1 MKNNKSSQIIAFAA
15 MLLSLLPVS
24 LLATVGNDTWNG
36 GGADNN
42 WLTAANWTAG
52 SANKPPGTND
62 ILFFDGTTRLTAN
75 NNFGSTTNSV
85 GGITF
90 NSTAGA
96 FVLTGNSVTNNGG
109 TTDNSS
115 VNTELVNIPMVL
127 PAVHSV
133 NAAPGGT
140 LQMGGVISGAG
151 GINLN
156 GTAGNYAGT
165 VVLTNNNTY
174 TGLTTVNAGKLKL
187 DFTGGAANN
196 IISASSGLKLNG
208 GTLQVFGASGGS
220 SQTFASSAILAA
232 TSGQSIVTNS
242 PVSGTIPIVNLGVLT
257 GLQGGLVRFDGAA
270 YISDPSSGT
279 SLGSTTVAATST
291 YNVTANTIN
300 SGLLAIAGNTGGA
313 AGAYATVGL
322 YDWAA
327 VSGGTVGTAQAGIIA
342 GGSQV
347 SGFYVTE
354 ASLPATA
361 TYGLNVDLTA
371 NATMFSGSGS
381 VSGAY
386 GTIRFNTASAI
397 TLTEGHATG
406 NSVCGAFLVTPN
418 VGANNTTIA
427 AYSTISLQASRS
439 SGAATGLTVWQ
450 NNILGEFIISPP
462 IANGSSSAA
471 TSSYSQ
477 GGIGSVFLN
486 GVNTYTGLNYL
497 DGGIT
502 VIGANSGLGA
512 IATGAAVDMNGGT
525 LLGNASFSLD
535 NAGAAPARAINLNGA
550 GGTLAASTGNT
561 LTVDGVVAGT
571 AALTIGTG
579 TIAGTGA
586 GTANTIPIIGNG
598 TVVLSGAN
606 TYTGG
611 TVLNSGTLQF
621 GASGNLGTGG
631 FIFNGGGLKWSAN
644 TYDISAQAVTI
655 NSGGG
660 TIDVNGNN
668 VIFANAIGN
677 SGSGALT
684 VQSTTAGGSL
694 TLSNANT
701 YTGNTTV
708 SGGKLKLGSTASL
721 ASTNFTVSS
730 GAIFDVSAVS
740 FTLAAGQTLFG
751 GGVVTGN
758 VATASSANIIPGT
771 LLGTSGSILSFSNNL
786 SLAANTT
793 NYIDLSGTAGGAN
806 DQIVVANLLT
816 LPASGKSYIAINF
829 TATPTAGRYKL
840 FTYGT
845 LGGGTVAA
853 NLTTNVFT
861 GNSIGVL
868 TPSLDNTVAGEIDLV
883 LTSAHTATAITWI
896 GDGGPNNWDTTSPNW
911 SSPTTHYFD
920 SDFVTFDDS
929 GSTTPAVNLTTVL
942 APGSVTVNSVN
953 NYTFSGPGSIGTGSL
968 TKSNTDNLIITTTNS
983 LPGPIVIQGGTLQLG
998 DGVNAGTIGTGNIT
1012 NNATLVMNSPTT
1024 VTTGPIT
1031 GTGNTTIDVG
1041 TLAIGGNSTLGSL
1054 TLGGSSTSGTL
1065 DMSGK
1070 NVNVT
1075 GLTLGSGATGGAI
1088 TNSGATVT
1096 TNLLTVNSS
1105 VDSSY
1110 AGTIGGN
1117 LAGSKIAVLKNGAGT
1132 LTLSGA
1138 NTFSGGITIS
1148 NGVVAI
1154 SQDAAL
1160 GTSAIILSGGTLS
1173 NTAAFSINDH
1183 NLTVPSG
1190 TNGLLVMGAG
1200 NAKLPNL
1207 YGGGALGVDV
1217 QSTAA
1222 SINAANH
1229 EGNALS
1235 ACANFT
1241 GMLNVTGIVASAG
1254 MSCFFN
1260 GGSFDGQLQNA
1271 TVNLNTLTLVGIDNT
1286 AGNTAQF
1293 GALNVASDATLGGS
1307 VVAGTLT
1314 YQIGALGG
1322 NSDIEG
1328 GVTGNGALI
1337 KVGIGN
1343 LILGNSGDT
1352 YTGKTLVNAGTLTVN
1367 GDITA
1372 SATTNYS
1379 GTTLAGNGSLYSV
1392 DMESGST
1399 LSPGVGGVGALAC
1412 TGGLV
1417 LQVGCTNLMDVTS
1430 SGVDSVTVTGGLTLN
1445 GGTVQLNISSLPSDG
1460 NYTLIAYD
1468 SISGSVGNLTLTPLI
1483 SGSRTFTLIDT
1494 GTGGAGQIQLVVAT
1508 VGNASLTWESLAN
1521 AASSIWNT
1529 SDINWTNSAAN
1540 DLEKFINGDTVTF
1553 NNVGSDNTSVSLSG
1567 SLLPTG
1573 VNVAGTANYTFAT
1586 TSGGKISGAM
1596 TNGLVKT
1603 GASTLTI
1610 LTGNNYTGPTTISGG
1625 VVQVGDGTTTGTA
1638 LSAGNVTNNA
1648 LLVFNQPDSS
1658 SIASL
1663 TGTGN
1668 LQIVNTS
1675 AVGTGKLI
1683 INGNA
1688 TYSGTNLI
1696 DYSTLQLGNGGST
1709 AIPTNSFTLADHG
1722 TVTFDVAGNYTVTN
1736 TITGAGNVGFAGSS
1750 TNIFGGVHTYTD
1762 STYIYNGLVKLQTAN
1777 AIPSAATVSGSL
1789 GWLIMDGG
1797 TTAGTLDLNG
1807 FNQTVNALSGL
1818 TGTALG
1824 KITNSATA
1832 TGTNVLTITS
1842 VLGENVR
1849 FAGNIAENSTGTKI
1863 ALVLNGNGTQ
1873 SLSGSNA
1880 FSGGVTVNS
1889 STEILAISRAASVGT
1904 GMITL
1909 MGGGTL
1915 SNTAS
1920 LNLYNVANLTVPASQ
1935 TGVFSMIGN
1944 CKMPNLYGPG
1954 TLGLAVGSATIG
1966 GGSGSYG
1973 LALGNCVNFTG
1984 ILNATG
1990 TVANATLVLDYNNT
2004 GGFTGDGRLDGA
2016 TVNLYNGVR
2025 LGALPYS
2032 AGSIWQLG
2040 AVNVDSTS
2048 ALTGGYVAGGGT
2060 VTYVIGALGTASD
2073 IEGVVSNGPS
2083 SAAAII
2089 KVGGGTLTL
2098 GGVNTY
2104 TGNTT
2109 ISNGTILVSGSGQ
2122 LGGGTYAGNVTNY
2135 GTFNYSSS
2143 AGQTLSGIVSG
2154 TGALV
2159 QNGSG
2164 QLTLSGANTYTG
2176 NTTVNAGTLEIAN
2189 ADIATNSTVTVAGG
2203 AFLQLDFST
2212 TNLVKTL
2219 VLGSTSEPAGVYGN
2233 GNSGGLITGSGY
2245 LQVASSG
2252 PTGPATIT
2260 NSISGSTLSL
2270 SWPAGQGW
2278 RLVSQTNSLST
2289 GLGTTW
2295 YTVPGVSG
2303 NSATITVNP
2312 SQPTVFYEL
2321 VYP

>member
-36 GGADNN
+36 AGADNN

-75 NNFGSTTNSV
+75 NNYGSTTNSV

-109 TTDNSS
+109 TVDNSS
-115 VNTELVNIPMVL
+115 VNTETVNIPMVL
-127 PAVHSV
+127 PSTHSV
-133 NAAPGGT
+133 TVVSGGSM
-140 LQMGGVISGAG
+140 LLGGVISGAG
-151 GINLN
+151 GINKY
-156 GTAGNYAGT
+156 GGGMAT
-165 VVLTNNNTY
+165 LTNANTY
-174 TGLTTVNAGKLKL
+174 TNITAILAGTLTL
-187 DFTGGAANN
+187 DFSAAGAPAVN
-196 IISASSGLKLNG
+196 IVKNTSALSLSG
-208 GTLQVFGASGGS
+208 GTLNIVGAASGTTAQTNASLVLYSGGSTIAVSSGASGTSYLNVG
-220 SQTFASSAILAA
+220 AITRNN
-232 TSGQSIVTNS
+232 TSTVK
-242 PVSGTIPIVNLGVLT
+242 VNLPSSGNVFTTTGTASTVLT
-257 GLQGGLVRFDGAA
+257 GGTGSATYAFVTD
-270 YISDPSSGT
+270 SSG
-279 SLGSTTVAATST
+279 
-291 YNVTANTIN
+291 NVTDFAAKD
-300 SGLLAIAGNTGGA
+300 SGNTFIG
-313 AGAYATVGL
+313 AGATQ
-322 YDWAA
+322 AA
-327 VSGGTVGTAQAGIIA
+327 AQY
-342 GGSQV
+342 S
-347 SGFYVTE
+347 S
-354 ASLPATA
+354 P
-361 TYGLNVDLTA
+361 
-371 NATMFSGSGS
+371 SGSGNVTIS
-381 VSGAY
+381 GTYGTAILDVTSAGGATGIRLGSSLIVNGGIRFAASGAWF
-386 GTIRFNTASAI
+386 IDSASAGRLLS
-397 TLTEGHATG
+397 TT
-406 NSVCGAFLVTPN
+406 AFLVTSG
-418 VGANNTTIA
+418 VGANNV
-427 AYSTISLQASRS
+427 TISGPGGIRQST
-439 SGAATGLTVWQ
+439 SGGDLIFMQDNTSGELLMTGGAMTT
-450 NNILGEFIISPP
+450 
-462 IANGSSSAA
+462 GSSSSS
-471 TSSYSQ
+471 TSLVKAGRGTMNVSTAQY
-477 GGIGSVFLN
+477 
-486 GVNTYTGLNYL
+486 YTGQSYINEGVFAANQ
-497 DGGIT
+497 DG
-502 VIGANSGLGA
+502 ALGA
-512 IATGAAVDMNGGT
+512 VASGVTVNLNGGT
-525 LLGNASFSLD
+525 LLGTANFTLD
-535 NAGAAPARAINLNGA
+535 NAGANLRAVYISTNGGA
-550 GGTLAASTGNT
+550 LAAAAATSM
-561 LTVDGVVAGT
+561 TVDGVVSGAT
-571 AALTIGTG
+571 ATAPLTIGIPASSANGSIAGQVPGTG
-579 TIAGTGA
+579 T
-586 GTANTIPIIGNG
+586 GTANTAINATG
-598 TVVLSGAN
+598 TVILSGGN
-606 TYTGG
+606 TYSGG
-611 TVLNSGTLQF
+611 TVLRTGTVNINGINALGGANYGGLTFNGGTLQYSNTLT
-621 GASGNLGTGG
+621 SGTDLSTGSG
-631 FIFNGGGLKWSAN
+631 I
-644 TYDISAQAVTI
+644 TIS
-655 NSGGG
+655 SGGG

-1271 TVNLNTLTLVGIDNT
+1271 TVNLNTLTMVGIDNT

-1842 VLGENVR
+1842 VLGENVG

-1889 STEILAISRAASVGT
+1889 STEILAIRQAASVGT

-2278 RLVSQTNSLST
+2278 RLVSQTNDINT
-2289 GLGTTW
+2289 GLTTNW
-2295 YTVPGVSG
+2295 FTVPGVSG

>member
-1 MKNNKSSQIIAFAA
+1 
-15 MLLSLLPVS
+15 
-24 LLATVGNDTWNG
+24 
-36 GGADNN
+36 
-42 WLTAANWTAG
+42 
-52 SANKPPGTND
+52 
-62 ILFFDGTTRLTAN
+62 
-75 NNFGSTTNSV
+75 
-85 GGITF
+85 
-90 NSTAGA
+90 
-96 FVLTGNSVTNNGG
+96 
-109 TTDNSS
+109 
-115 VNTELVNIPMVL
+115 
-127 PAVHSV
+127 
-133 NAAPGGT
+133 
-140 LQMGGVISGAG
+140 
-151 GINLN
+151 
-156 GTAGNYAGT
+156 
-165 VVLTNNNTY
+165 
-174 TGLTTVNAGKLKL
+174 
-187 DFTGGAANN
+187 
-196 IISASSGLKLNG
+196 
-208 GTLQVFGASGGS
+208 
-220 SQTFASSAILAA
+220 
-232 TSGQSIVTNS
+232 
-242 PVSGTIPIVNLGVLT
+242 
-257 GLQGGLVRFDGAA
+257 
-270 YISDPSSGT
+270 
-279 SLGSTTVAATST
+279 
-291 YNVTANTIN
+291 
-300 SGLLAIAGNTGGA
+300 
-313 AGAYATVGL
+313 
-322 YDWAA
+322 
-327 VSGGTVGTAQAGIIA
+327 
-342 GGSQV
+342 
-347 SGFYVTE
+347 
-354 ASLPATA
+354 
-361 TYGLNVDLTA
+361 
-371 NATMFSGSGS
+371 
-381 VSGAY
+381 
-386 GTIRFNTASAI
+386 
-397 TLTEGHATG
+397 
-406 NSVCGAFLVTPN
+406 
-418 VGANNTTIA
+418 
-427 AYSTISLQASRS
+427 
-439 SGAATGLTVWQ
+439 
-450 NNILGEFIISPP
+450 
-462 IANGSSSAA
+462 
-471 TSSYSQ
+471 
-477 GGIGSVFLN
+477 
-486 GVNTYTGLNYL
+486 
-497 DGGIT
+497 
-502 VIGANSGLGA
+502 
-512 IATGAAVDMNGGT
+512 MNGY
-525 LLGNASFSLD
+525 S
-535 NAGAAPARAINLNGA
+535 
-550 GGTLAASTGNT
+550 
-561 LTVDGVVAGT
+561 
-571 AALTIGTG
+571 
-579 TIAGTGA
+579 
-586 GTANTIPIIGNG
+586 
-598 TVVLSGAN
+598 
-606 TYTGG
+606 
-611 TVLNSGTLQF
+611 
-621 GASGNLGTGG
+621 
-631 FIFNGGGLKWSAN
+631 
-644 TYDISAQAVTI
+644 
-655 NSGGG
+655 
-660 TIDVNGNN
+660 
-668 VIFANAIGN
+668 
-677 SGSGALT
+677 
-684 VQSTTAGGSL
+684 
-694 TLSNANT
+694 
-701 YTGNTTV
+701 
-708 SGGKLKLGSTASL
+708 
-721 ASTNFTVSS
+721 
-730 GAIFDVSAVS
+730 
-740 FTLAAGQTLFG
+740 
-751 GGVVTGN
+751 
-758 VATASSANIIPGT
+758 
-771 LLGTSGSILSFSNNL
+771 
-786 SLAANTT
+786 
-793 NYIDLSGTAGGAN
+793 
-806 DQIVVANLLT
+806 
-816 LPASGKSYIAINF
+816 
-829 TATPTAGRYKL
+829 
-840 FTYGT
+840 
-845 LGGGTVAA
+845 
-853 NLTTNVFT
+853 
-861 GNSIGVL
+861 
-868 TPSLDNTVAGEIDLV
+868 
-883 LTSAHTATAITWI
+883 
-896 GDGGPNNWDTTSPNW
+896 
-911 SSPTTHYFD
+911 
-920 SDFVTFDDS
+920 
-929 GSTTPAVNLTTVL
+929 
-942 APGSVTVNSVN
+942 
-953 NYTFSGPGSIGTGSL
+953 
-968 TKSNTDNLIITTTNS
+968 
-983 LPGPIVIQGGTLQLG
+983 
-998 DGVNAGTIGTGNIT
+998 
-1012 NNATLVMNSPTT
+1012 
-1024 VTTGPIT
+1024 
-1031 GTGNTTIDVG
+1031 
-1041 TLAIGGNSTLGSL
+1041 
-1054 TLGGSSTSGTL
+1054 
-1065 DMSGK
+1065 
-1070 NVNVT
+1070 
-1075 GLTLGSGATGGAI
+1075 
-1088 TNSGATVT
+1088 
-1096 TNLLTVNSS
+1096 
-1105 VDSSY
+1105 
-1110 AGTIGGN
+1110 
-1117 LAGSKIAVLKNGAGT
+1117 
-1132 LTLSGA
+1132 
-1138 NTFSGGITIS
+1138 
-1148 NGVVAI
+1148 
-1154 SQDAAL
+1154 
-1160 GTSAIILSGGTLS
+1160 
-1173 NTAAFSINDH
+1173 
-1183 NLTVPSG
+1183 
-1190 TNGLLVMGAG
+1190 
-1200 NAKLPNL
+1200 
-1207 YGGGALGVDV
+1207 
-1217 QSTAA
+1217 
-1222 SINAANH
+1222 
-1229 EGNALS
+1229 
-1235 ACANFT
+1235 
-1241 GMLNVTGIVASAG
+1241 
-1254 MSCFFN
+1254 
-1260 GGSFDGQLQNA
+1260 
-1271 TVNLNTLTLVGIDNT
+1271 
-1286 AGNTAQF
+1286 
-1293 GALNVASDATLGGS
+1293 
-1307 VVAGTLT
+1307 
-1314 YQIGALGG
+1314 
-1322 NSDIEG
+1322 
-1328 GVTGNGALI
+1328 
-1337 KVGIGN
+1337 
-1343 LILGNSGDT
+1343 T
-1352 YTGKTLVNAGTLTVN
+1352 YTGKTLVNVGTLTVN
-1367 GDITA
+1367 GTNTA
-1372 SATTNYS
+1372 SMTTNYS
-1379 GTTLAGNGSLYSV
+1379 GTTLAGNGAFGAVV
-1392 DMESGST
+1392 DFESGST
-1399 LSPGVGGVGALAC
+1399 LSPGVGGAGILGF

-1417 LQVGCTNLMDVTS
+1417 LNAGCTNLVDVSATTN
-1430 SGVDSVTVTGGLTLN
+1430 DSVTVTGGLTLN
-1445 GGTVQLNISSLPSDG
+1445 GGTVQLNIASLPADG
-1460 NYTLIAYD
+1460 NYTLINYD
-1468 SISGSVGNLTLTPLI
+1468 TISSGTVNNLTLTPLI
-1483 SGSRTFTLIDT
+1483 SGSRTFTLTDN
-1494 GTGGAGQIQLVVAT
+1494 GSGQIQLVVAT

-1540 DLEKFINGDTVTF
+1540 DLEAFINGDTVTF

-1675 AVGTGKLI
+1675 AVNTGKLI

-1842 VLGENVR
+1842 VLGENVG

-1889 STEILAISRAASVGT
+1889 STEILAISQAASVGT

-1920 LNLYNVANLTVPASQ
+1920 LNLYNVANLTVPTNQ

-1984 ILNATG
+1984 TLNATG

-2089 KVGGGTLTL
+2089 KVGVGTLTL

-2278 RLVSQTNSLST
+2278 RLVSQTNDINT
-2289 GLGTTW
+2289 GLTTNW
-2295 YTVPGVSG
+2295 FTVPGVSG